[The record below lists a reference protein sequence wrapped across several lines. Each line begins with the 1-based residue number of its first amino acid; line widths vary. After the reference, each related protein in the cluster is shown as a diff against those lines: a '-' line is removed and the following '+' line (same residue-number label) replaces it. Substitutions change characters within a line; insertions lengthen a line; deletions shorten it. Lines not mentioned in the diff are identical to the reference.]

1 MASDFIFAKLQ
12 FSKIRTD
19 PGGGHPEASAS
30 GQGMNGRS

>member
-19 PGGGHPEASAS
+19 PGGGHPEAAHP
-30 GQGMNGRS
+30 GRA